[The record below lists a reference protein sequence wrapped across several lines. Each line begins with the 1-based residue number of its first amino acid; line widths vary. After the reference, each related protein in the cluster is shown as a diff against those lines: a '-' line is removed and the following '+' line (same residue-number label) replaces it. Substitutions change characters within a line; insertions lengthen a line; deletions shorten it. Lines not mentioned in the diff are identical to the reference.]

1 MTSFIFLNLLL
12 SDLSKAWSSHQ
23 WTKSSSRSFVLG
35 DEISHRNLRKG
46 LVISDATN
54 GCLGTGFSH
63 LIPSSPAAAPLLW
76 TNTKDLYLSHITI
89 SRAYLVAQMVK
100 NLSATQFYPWVGKIP
115 WRREWQPAPVFLPGE
130 FH

>member
-1 MTSFIFLNLLL
+1 MPLKSTASAATLALLPLDLAGSSGLEEESLSPVGSGRKQGSLTSFVFLNLLP
-12 SDLSKAWSSHQ
+12 SDLSEAWSSHQ
-23 WTKSSSRSFVLG
+23 CTKNSSRSFVLG

-76 TNTKDLYLSHITI
+76 TNTEDLYLVPYNHI
-89 SRAYLVAQMVK
+89 
-100 NLSATQFYPWVGKIP
+100 
-115 WRREWQPAPVFLPGE
+115 
-130 FH
+130 